1 MFFMGGT
8 IYWDIFDGIPGAS
21 FDPSPR
27 DRFVLEDLQ
36 IPGLAKHTK
45 KLWNITIFHGQIN
58 YFDWAIFNSHVR
70 LPEGNCRYGKKSC
83 P

>member
-36 IPGLAKHTK
+36 IPGLA
-45 KLWNITIFHGQIN
+45 NIQKTMEHHHFS
-58 YFDWAIFNSHVR
+58 WANQLFR
-70 LPEGNCRYGKKSC
+70 LGHFQ
-83 P
+83 